1 MMYNQDKYMISPL
14 EMGMTIIAFFIG
26 VGILTLPGAL
36 AETLDTADGWIP
48 ILIAGLLVMVT
59 FTLYVHLQ
67 KQFPGQT
74 LLQYL
79 RQGTIGKWW
88 AFSVAVL
95 SLLYFVLTLASIAR
109 TVAFVLDMYLLDR
122 TPSIIVVA
130 TILLVTSYAVSKG
143 IPGVIH
149 LNALFTPFFLGVFLV
164 IFAFNIDN
172 VQLDPILPLAPK
184 GFMHIFKGLPDTFFS
199 LVATHF
205 LFFFM
210 GYMKADHLRAMPL
223 NIALGIV
230 VLIHTFSTLFTYFVF
245 SVDQS
250 KVIVFSTLELAKEI
264 QIPGGFFERI
274 ESLMITVW
282 SMGIFNTVFVTQL
295 LAVHILTDQ
304 FFPRSDPTNMQQK
317 VAKRLSA
324 TVVFIAVMVA
334 MIPKS
339 LAETF
344 QLGDWLGNV
353 GMLFVVYGLAVGY
366 FTVWCRK

>member
-36 AETLDTADGWIP
+36 AETLDTADGWMT
-48 ILIAGLLVMVT
+48 ILISGLIIMVT
-59 FTLYVHLQ
+59 FILYVYLQ
-67 KQFPGQT
+67 KKFPGQT

-79 RQGTIGKWW
+79 RQSTTGKWL
-88 AFSVAVL
+88 AFSLAVI
-95 SLLYFVLTLASIAR
+95 SVVYFVILLGFEARALALL
-109 TVAFVLDMYLLDR
+109 LDMYLLDR
-122 TPSIIVVA
+122 TPSIIIV
-130 TILLVTSYAVSKG
+130 TSILLVTSYAVSKG

-149 LNALFTPFFLGVFLV
+149 LNVLFTPFIFGVLLV

-184 GFMHIFKGLPDTFFS
+184 GFMHVFKGLPDTFFS
-199 LVATHF
+199 LMATHF

-210 GYMKADHLRAMPL
+210 GYMKADHLRAKPL
-223 NIALGIV
+223 NIALIV
-230 VLIHTFSTLFTYFVF
+230 VVLAHTMATLFTYLVF
-245 SVDQS
+245 SVDES
-250 KVIVFSTLELAKEI
+250 KVIVFATIELAKAIE
-264 QIPGGFFERI
+264 IPGGFFERI

-282 SMGIFNTVFVTQL
+282 TMGIFNTMIVSQL

-304 FFPRSDPTNMQQK
+304 FFPRSDPTNMHQK